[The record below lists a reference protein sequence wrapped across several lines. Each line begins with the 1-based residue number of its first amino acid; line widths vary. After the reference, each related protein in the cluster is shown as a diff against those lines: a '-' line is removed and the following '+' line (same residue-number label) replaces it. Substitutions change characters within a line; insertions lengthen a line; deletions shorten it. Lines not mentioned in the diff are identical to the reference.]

1 MSSHWCYRCNKF
13 VRVWRL
19 GMPICLDCDSGFVE
33 QLEHSAR
40 SLHEDGGPQRRFPM
54 SAAMYMMGHNNNNSN
69 QNSRRRRC
77 RNNINGDYNI
87 SDPIIMIRGSG
98 SSRGMGR
105 EGEGNR
111 GFELF
116 YEDGAGTGLRPLPP
130 RMSDFLLGSGFER
143 VMENLSHVESN
154 RTRNA
159 RHNQQQLPASKSAVE
174 LLPMIKINESH
185 MEIESH
191 CAVCKEMFE
200 LGIMA
205 REMPCKHIYHDDCI
219 LPWLAI
225 KNSCPVC
232 RHELPC
238 ESQQNNNNNQNLE
251 ENVGLTIY
259 RLPGGGFAVGRFSGG
274 RNGIEGGDESER
286 ELPIVYTE
294 MDGAFNNISE
304 PRRISWSLTSSR
316 ERRGRSSGG
325 GFRRMMN
332 NLFGC
337 LGGGGAVGNNQ
348 RYVPTTREFSPSMT
362 MRNNSGSSNT
372 NESSSTRQRRTW
384 SMDVNGGI
392 RPW

>member
-1 MSSHWCYRCNKF
+1 
-13 VRVWRL
+13 
-19 GMPICLDCDSGFVE
+19 MPICLDCDSGFVE
-33 QLEHSAR
+33 ELEHSTR
-40 SLHEDGGPQRRFPM
+40 SLHADGGPQRRFPM
-54 SAAMYMMGHNNNNSN
+54 SAAMYMMGQNNNNSN
-69 QNSRRRRC
+69 QNTRRRRC

-98 SSRGMGR
+98 SSGGTGR

-116 YEDGAGTGLRPLPP
+116 YEDGAGSGLRPLPP

-154 RTRNA
+154 RNRNE

-174 LLPMIKINESH
+174 LLPMIEINETH

-200 LGIMA
+200 LGIVA
-205 REMPCKHIYHDDCI
+205 REMPCKHIYHDECI

-238 ESQQNNNNNQNLE
+238 EESPQNNNNQNLD

-274 RNGIEGGDESER
+274 RNGIAGGDESER

-294 MDGAFNNISE
+294 MDGAFNNIGE

-316 ERRGRSSGG
+316 GRRGRRSSGG
-325 GFRRMMN
+325 GFRRMVN

-337 LGGGGAVGNNQ
+337 LGGGGAISNNQ
-348 RYVPTTREFSPSMT
+348 RSLPTTREFSQSMT
-362 MRNNSGSSNT
+362 TVRNNSASNT
-372 NESSSTRQRRTW
+372 NESSSTRSRRTW